1 MPQPAGRRKKM
12 IPSVAN
18 MQVASLP
25 GVCDRQ
31 CNGDDAITM
40 LAVVTMTSHEKLLK
54 EKNKEM
60 LDNVKKTLP
69 CGG

>member
-1 MPQPAGRRKKM
+1 
-12 IPSVAN
+12 

-25 GVCDRQ
+25 GVCDPQ

-54 EKNKEM
+54 KDQN
-60 LDNVKKTLP
+60 NA
-69 CGG
+69 